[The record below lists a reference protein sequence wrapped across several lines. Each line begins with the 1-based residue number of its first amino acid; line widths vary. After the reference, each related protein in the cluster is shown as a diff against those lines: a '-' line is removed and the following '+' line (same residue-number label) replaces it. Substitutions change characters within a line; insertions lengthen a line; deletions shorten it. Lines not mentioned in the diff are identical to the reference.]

1 MHIFADNSGVV
12 TTAPLFFIVRN
23 EFIMK
28 KIIGIIAASIMVLAA
43 LTGCGN
49 NASQDAGSMASNAVS
64 NVESGANQI
73 AGNSGSASEGNTSG
87 NAQNSG
93 NEQSSNNGSVTDNN
107 GIIGDNDETNPSD
120 NGETNPSDVLI

>member
-1 MHIFADNSGVV
+1 
-12 TTAPLFFIVRN
+12 
-23 EFIMK
+23 MK

-87 NAQNSG
+87 NAQSSG

-107 GIIGDNDETNPSD
+107 GIIGDDDETNPSD